1 MSSIVKPALAEL
13 LEKRI
18 LVLDGAMGT
27 MIQRYELSEDDFRA
41 ERFKNHPHDLR
52 GNNDLLS
59 ITQPQIIKEIHNKYL
74 EAGADIIETNTF
86 SSTWIAQQDYK
97 LEKLAYELNFESARI
112 AKEAADEFTNK
123 NPDKPRYVAGA
134 FGPTNKTASIS
145 PDVNNPGYRGI
156 TFDELVDA
164 YAEQARGLIDGGSDW
179 LLVETVFDT
188 LNCKAALFAIMKV
201 QQEKG
206 TNLPVSVSGTITD
219 ASGRTLSGQ
228 TTEAFWISVKHANLM
243 SVGLNCALGAK
254 DMRPYLETMSN
265 VAHTWV
271 SVYPN
276 AGLPNAFGGYDET
289 PEMMGVDIEDF
300 CKSGFVNIVG
310 GCCGTTPEHIAVFAK
325 VAAKYAPRKKPKR
338 YEFMQLSGLEPVAL
352 TAQSNFMN
360 IGERTNVTGSA
371 KFLKL
376 IKEDKYE
383 DALAVALD
391 QVQGGAQV
399 IDINM
404 DEGMLDGED
413 AMKRFLNLCA
423 SEPDIA
429 KVPVMIDSS
438 KFHIIEAG
446 LKCLQGKGIV
456 NSISLKGGEEEFI
469 KQAQLIKQYGASVIV
484 MAFDEKGQADSY
496 ERRIEICERS
506 YKVLT
511 EKVGFPA
518 EDIIFD
524 PNIFPVATGMEEHR
538 KNALDFFNATKWIKE
553 NLPHAHVSGGVS
565 NVSFSFRGNNPVREA
580 MHSVFLYHA
589 IKNGMD
595 MGIVNPTM
603 LEVYDDIPKDLLE
616 HVEDVMLDRRD
627 DATERLLAFAE
638 TVKKKDKTEVADVE
652 WRKGTVEDRLAH
664 ALVKGIVEFIDA
676 DTEEA
681 RLKYPKPLEVIE
693 GPLMAGMNIVGDL
706 FGSGK
711 MFLPQVVKSARVMK
725 KAVAYLQPF
734 LEEEKKRSLTQTLS
748 KGEGLKQKW
757 QTAEPSRYALLKEFA
772 AENKKHS
779 TETESIL
786 WEFLRGKNLDAKFRR
801 QHIIG
806 EYIADFVS
814 LENQLIIEVDG
825 KIHQLPEVKENDEH
839 RTKVLNQMGFRVL
852 RFNNEEVIGNID
864 GVTEKIKAALKA
876 SPLGGGLEGA
886 AVAKN
891 NGKIL
896 LATVKG
902 DVHDIG
908 KNIVAVV
915 LACNNYEIVDMG
927 VMVPADK
934 ILERAR
940 QENADII
947 GLSGLITPSLDEM
960 VHVAKEMERTGMKQP
975 LLIGGATTS
984 KLHTAVKVEPS
995 YSGSV
1000 VHVLDASKAV
1010 TVASSL
1016 LSKDESKNFAT
1027 AVRKEYAAMREIH
1040 ASRRSDIEFVSLDEA
1055 RKNKVQIDWKKTPI
1069 VKPALQGVKVFD
1081 NYPIEELAKY
1091 IDWSPF
1097 FSTWEMSGTY
1107 PRILQSEKY
1116 GTEAKKVFADAQ
1128 KMLKQIITEKWVTA
1142 KAVIGVFPASAKD
1155 EFINVFDEAGK
1166 KLTTFHQIRQQ
1177 TKKQGNQP
1185 NYCLA
1190 DYIKP
1195 ADEAGGDYIG
1205 AFAVTAGLG
1214 IEKKLEEFEKD
1225 HDDYSSIMLKALADR
1240 LAEAFAERMHERV
1253 RKEFWGYAKD
1263 ENLSNEDLIAEKY
1276 QGIRPAPGYPACP
1289 DHTEKPLIWNLL
1301 SVEKNTGIQL
1311 TESNAMYPTASVSG
1325 WYFANPEIRY
1335 FGVGKIQ
1342 KDQVESLAN
1351 AKGLTVAEMER
1362 WLGPNL
1368 AY

>member
-1 MSSIVKPALAEL
+1 MSSTKPTLAEQI
-13 LEKRI
+13 EKRI

-27 MIQRYELSEDDFRA
+27 MIQRYELTEDHFRA
-41 ERFKNHPHDLR
+41 ERFKDHSHDLR

-59 ITQPQIIKEIHNKYL
+59 ITQPQIIKEIHAQYL

-86 SSTWIAQQDYK
+86 SSTWIAQHDYN
-97 LEKLAYELNFESARI
+97 LDKLAYELNLESAKI
-112 AKEAADEFTNK
+112 AKEVADEFTKK
-123 NPDKPRYVAGA
+123 NPGKPRYVAGA
-134 FGPTNKTASIS
+134 FGPTNRTASIS
-145 PDVNNPGYRGI
+145 PDVNNPGFRGI
-156 TFDELVDA
+156 NFDQLVDA
-164 YAEQARGLIDGGSDW
+164 YSEQAHGLIDGGVDW

-201 QQEKG
+201 QEEKG

-228 TTEAFWISVKHANLM
+228 TTEAFWISVKHANLL

-254 DMRPYLETMSN
+254 DMRPYLETISN
-265 VAHTWV
+265 VASTWV

-289 PEMMGVDIEDF
+289 PAMMGEDIEDF

-310 GCCGTTPEHIAVFAK
+310 GCCGTTPDHIRVFAEK
-325 VAAKYAPRKKPKR
+325 AAKYKPRVKPKR
-338 YEFMQLSGLEPVAL
+338 FPFMQLSGLEPVTL
-352 TAQSNFMN
+352 TAEANFMN
-360 IGERTNVTGSA
+360 VGERTNVTGSA

-383 DALAVALD
+383 EALTVAAD
-391 QVQGGAQV
+391 QVEGGAQV

-404 DEGMLDGED
+404 DEGMLDGEE
-413 AMKRFLNLCA
+413 AMKKFLNLTA
-423 SEPDIA
+423 AEPDIA

-456 NSISLKGGEEEFI
+456 NSISLKGGEEEFL
-469 KQAQLIKQYGASVIV
+469 KQARLINRYGAAVIV

-506 YKVLT
+506 YKLLT

-524 PNIFPVATGMEEHR
+524 PNIFPVATGMDEHR
-538 KNALDFFNATKWIKE
+538 QNAIDFFRATKWIKE
-553 NLPHAHVSGGVS
+553 NLPYAHISGGVS
-565 NVSFSFRGNNPVREA
+565 NVSFSFRGNNAVREA
-580 MHSVFLYHA
+580 MHSAFLYHA

-595 MGIVNPTM
+595 MGIVNPAM

-616 HVEDVMLDRRD
+616 RVEDVLLDRRE

-638 TVKKKDKTEVADVE
+638 TVKKKDKAEVVDEE
-652 WRKGTVEDRLAH
+652 WRKGTVEARLAH
-664 ALVKGIVEFIDA
+664 ALVKGVVEFIDA

-681 RLKYPKPLEVIE
+681 RLKYNKPLEIIE

-725 KAVAYLQPF
+725 KAVAYLLPY
-734 LEEEKKRSLTQTLS
+734 LEEEKKRS
-748 KGEGLKQKW
+748 
-757 QTAEPSRYALLKEFA
+757 
-772 AENKKHS
+772 
-779 TETESIL
+779 
-786 WEFLRGKNLDAKFRR
+786 
-801 QHIIG
+801 
-806 EYIADFVS
+806 
-814 LENQLIIEVDG
+814 
-825 KIHQLPEVKENDEH
+825 
-839 RTKVLNQMGFRVL
+839 
-852 RFNNEEVIGNID
+852 GN
-864 GVTEKIKAALKA
+864 T
-876 SPLGGGLEGA
+876 S
-886 AVAKN
+886 KN

-908 KNIVAVV
+908 KNIVGVV

-940 QENADII
+940 EENADII

-984 KLHTAVKVEPS
+984 KLHTAVKVEPK
-995 YSGSV
+995 YSGTV

-1016 LSKDESKNFAT
+1016 LSKDNNGAFA
-1027 AVRKEYAAMREIH
+1027 AQVKAEYVAMREIH
-1040 ASRRSDIEFVSLDEA
+1040 ANRKSDVEYITLEEA
-1055 RKNKVQIDWKKTPI
+1055 RKNKYKVDWAKVAI
-1069 VKPALQGVKVFD
+1069 VKPKFTGIKVFED
-1081 NYPIEELAKY
+1081 YPLEELAAY

-1107 PRILQSEKY
+1107 PRIFESEKY
-1116 GTEAKKVFADAQ
+1116 GVEARKLFDDANALLKKAIAG
-1128 KMLKQIITEKWVTA
+1128 KWMTA
-1142 KAVIGVFPASAKD
+1142 KGVIGIFPAASKD
-1155 EFINVFDEAGK
+1155 EFIEVFDDTGNVI
-1166 KLTTFHQIRQQ
+1166 TTFHQMRQQ
-1177 TKKQGNQP
+1177 TKKPNNSQP

-1190 DYIKP
+1190 DFIKP
-1195 ADEAGGDYIG
+1195 GENGKPTDYFG
-1205 AFAVTAGLG
+1205 AFAVTSGLG
-1214 IEKKLEEFEKD
+1214 IEKKLAEFEKD
-1225 HDDYSSIMLKALADR
+1225 LDDYNSIMLKALADR
-1240 LAEAFAERMHERV
+1240 LAEAFAERLHQRV
-1253 RKEFWGYAKD
+1253 RKALWAYVPD
-1263 ENLSNEDLIAEKY
+1263 ENLSNEELVAEKY

-1289 DHTEKPLIWNLL
+1289 DHTEKPLIWKLL
-1301 SVEKNTGIQL
+1301 DVEKNTGIQL
-1311 TESNAMYPTASVSG
+1311 TESNAMYPASSVSG
-1325 WYFANPEIRY
+1325 WYFANPVVKY
-1335 FGVGKIQ
+1335 FGVGKVQ
-1342 KDQVESLAN
+1342 KDQVENLAK
-1351 AKGLTVAEMER
+1351 AKGFTLAEMEK

>member
-1 MSSIVKPALAEL
+1 MINTKSKLEL
-13 LEKRI
+13 EIEKRI

-27 MIQRYELSEDDFRA
+27 MIQRYTLSEEDFRG
-41 ERFKNHPHDLR
+41 ELLKNHTHDLR

-59 ITQPQIIKEIHNKYL
+59 ITKPEIIREIHQQYF
-74 EAGADIIETNTF
+74 EAGADIVETNTF
-86 SSTWIAQQDYK
+86 SSTTIAQADYK
-97 LEKLAYELNFESARI
+97 LEHLAYQLNFESAKI
-112 AKEAADEFTNK
+112 AKEVADEFTKK
-123 NPDKPRYVAGA
+123 NPSKPRFVAGA
-134 FGPTNKTASIS
+134 FGPTNRTASIS
-145 PDVNNPGYRGI
+145 PDVNNPGFRAI
-156 TFDELVDA
+156 SFDELVKA
-164 YAEQARGLIDGGSDW
+164 YSEQAHGLIDGGADW

-201 QQEKG
+201 QEEKG

-228 TTEAFWISVKHANLM
+228 TTEAFWISIKHANLV

-254 DMRPYLETMSN
+254 DMRPYLETLSN

-289 PEMMGVDIEDF
+289 AEMMGSDIEEF

-310 GCCGTTPEHIAVFAK
+310 GCCGTTPDHIREFAR
-325 VAAKYAPRKKPKR
+325 VAAKYAPRKKPVR
-338 YEFMQLSGLEPVAL
+338 IPFMQLSGLEPVTM
-352 TAQSNFMN
+352 TAESNFMN
-360 IGERTNVTGSA
+360 VGERTNVTGSA

-383 DALAVALD
+383 DALTVALD

-404 DEGMLDGED
+404 DEGMLDGEE
-413 AMKRFLNLCA
+413 AMKKYLNLTA
-423 SEPDIA
+423 SEPDIS

-469 KQAQLIKQYGASVIV
+469 KQAKLIHRYGAAIIV
-484 MAFDEKGQADSY
+484 MAFDEKGQADSF

-506 YKVLT
+506 YKILT
-511 EKVGFPA
+511 EQLNFPA

-538 KNALDFFNATKWIKE
+538 QNAVDFFRATKWIKE
-553 NLPHAHVSGGVS
+553 NLPHAHISGGVS
-565 NVSFSFRGNNPVREA
+565 NVSFSFRGNNAVREA
-580 MHSVFLYHA
+580 MHSAFLYHA

-616 HVEDVMLDRRD
+616 RVEDVLFDRRD

-638 TVKKKDKTEVADVE
+638 TVKKKDKAEVVNEE
-652 WRKGTVEDRLAH
+652 WRSGTVEDRLAH

-681 RLKYPKPLEVIE
+681 RLKYDKPLEIIE

-725 KAVAYLQPF
+725 KAVAYLLPY
-734 LEEEKKRSLTQTLS
+734 LEEEKKKS
-748 KGEGLKQKW
+748 
-757 QTAEPSRYALLKEFA
+757 
-772 AENKKHS
+772 
-779 TETESIL
+779 
-786 WEFLRGKNLDAKFRR
+786 
-801 QHIIG
+801 
-806 EYIADFVS
+806 
-814 LENQLIIEVDG
+814 
-825 KIHQLPEVKENDEH
+825 
-839 RTKVLNQMGFRVL
+839 
-852 RFNNEEVIGNID
+852 GN
-864 GVTEKIKAALKA
+864 T
-876 SPLGGGLEGA
+876 
-886 AVAKN
+886 AKN

-908 KNIVAVV
+908 KNIVGVV
-915 LACNNYEIVDMG
+915 LACNNYEIIDMG

-940 QENADII
+940 EENAQII

-960 VHVAKEMERTGMKQP
+960 VHVAKEMERLGMKQP

-984 KLHTAVKVEPS
+984 KLHTAVKVAPTF
-995 YSGSV
+995 SGNV

-1010 TVASSL
+1010 TVASKL
-1016 LSKDESKNFAT
+1016 LSKDESESFALS
-1027 AVRKEYAAMREIH
+1027 VKSEYAEMRELH
-1040 ASRRSDIEFVSLDEA
+1040 ANRKSDVEYVTLAEA
-1055 RKNKVQIDWKKTPI
+1055 RKNKYQIDWSKEEIKKPNFI
-1069 VKPALQGVKVFD
+1069 GVKVFD
-1081 NYPIEELAKY
+1081 DYSIEELAQY

-1097 FSTWEMSGTY
+1097 FSTWELNGAY
-1107 PRILQSEKY
+1107 PRIFENAKY
-1116 GTEAKKVFADAQ
+1116 GAEAKKLFDDAQ
-1128 KMLKQIITEKWVTA
+1128 TLLKKIIAEKWITA
-1142 KAVIGVFPASAKD
+1142 KAVIGIFPASSQD
-1155 EFINVFDEAGK
+1155 EFITVFNEEGK
-1166 KLTTFHQIRQQ
+1166 QHTTFYQMRQQ
-1177 TKKQGNQP
+1177 VKKDRQANLS
-1185 NYCLA
+1185 LA
-1190 DYIKP
+1190 DFVAPK
-1195 ADEAGGDYIG
+1195 DDYIG
-1205 AFAVTAGLG
+1205 TFAVTTGLG
-1214 IEKKLEEFEKD
+1214 IEKWIEKFEKD
-1225 HDDYSSIMLKALADR
+1225 HDDYNSIMLKALADR

-1253 RKEFWGYAKD
+1253 RKEFWGYATD
-1263 ENLSNEDLIAEKY
+1263 ETLSNEDLIYEKY

-1289 DHTEKPLIWNLL
+1289 DHTEKPIIWNLL
-1301 SVEKNTGIQL
+1301 DVEKNTGIKL

-1325 WYFANPEIRY
+1325 FYFASPHAKY

-1342 KDQVESLAN
+1342 RDQVESLAK
-1351 AKGLTVAEMER
+1351 AKGVAVEEMER
-1362 WLGPNL
+1362 WLSPNL

>member
-1 MSSIVKPALAEL
+1 MSNTKSKFEQEI
-13 LEKRI
+13 EKRI

-27 MIQRYELSEDDFRA
+27 MIQRYTLTEEDFRG
-41 ERFKNHPHDLR
+41 ELLKNHTHDLR

-59 ITQPQIIKEIHNKYL
+59 ITKPEIIREIHSQYF
-74 EAGADIIETNTF
+74 EAGADIVETNTF
-86 SSTWIAQQDYK
+86 SSTTIAQADYK
-97 LEKLAYELNFESARI
+97 LEHLAYELNFQSAKI
-112 AKEAADEFTNK
+112 AKEVADEFTKK
-123 NPDKPRYVAGA
+123 NPSQPRFVAGA
-134 FGPTNKTASIS
+134 FGPTNRTASIS
-145 PDVNNPGYRGI
+145 PDVNNPGFRAI
-156 TFDELVDA
+156 SFDELVTA
-164 YAEQARGLIDGGSDW
+164 YSEQAHGLIDGGADW

-201 QQEKG
+201 QEEKG

-228 TTEAFWISVKHANLM
+228 TTEAFWISIKHANLV

-254 DMRPYLETMSN
+254 DMRPYLETLSN

-289 PEMMGVDIEDF
+289 PVMMASDIEDF

-310 GCCGTTPEHIAVFAK
+310 GCCGTTPDHIREFAR
-325 VAAKYAPRKKPKR
+325 VAAKYAPRKKPVR
-338 YEFMQLSGLEPVAL
+338 IPFMQLSGLEPVTM
-352 TAQSNFMN
+352 TAESNFMN
-360 IGERTNVTGSA
+360 VGERTNVTGSA

-383 DALAVALD
+383 DALTVALD

-404 DEGMLDGED
+404 DEGMLDGEE
-413 AMKRFLNLCA
+413 AMKKYLNLTA
-423 SEPDIA
+423 SEPDIS

-469 KQAQLIKQYGASVIV
+469 KQAKLIHRYGAAIIV

-506 YKVLT
+506 YKILT
-511 EKVGFPA
+511 EQLNFPA

-538 KNALDFFNATKWIKE
+538 QNAVDFFRATKWIKE
-553 NLPHAHVSGGVS
+553 NLPHAHISGGVS
-565 NVSFSFRGNNPVREA
+565 NVSFSFRGNNAVREA
-580 MHSVFLYHA
+580 MHSAFLYHA

-616 HVEDVMLDRRD
+616 RVEDVLLDRRD

-638 TVKKKDKTEVADVE
+638 TVKKKDKAEVVNEE
-652 WRKGTVEDRLAH
+652 WRSETVEDRLAH

-681 RLKYPKPLEVIE
+681 RLKYDKPLEIIE

-725 KAVAYLQPF
+725 KAVAYLLPY
-734 LEEEKKRSLTQTLS
+734 LEEEKKKS
-748 KGEGLKQKW
+748 
-757 QTAEPSRYALLKEFA
+757 
-772 AENKKHS
+772 
-779 TETESIL
+779 
-786 WEFLRGKNLDAKFRR
+786 
-801 QHIIG
+801 
-806 EYIADFVS
+806 
-814 LENQLIIEVDG
+814 
-825 KIHQLPEVKENDEH
+825 
-839 RTKVLNQMGFRVL
+839 
-852 RFNNEEVIGNID
+852 GN
-864 GVTEKIKAALKA
+864 T
-876 SPLGGGLEGA
+876 
-886 AVAKN
+886 AKN

-908 KNIVAVV
+908 KNIVGVV
-915 LACNNYEIVDMG
+915 LACNNYEIIDMG

-940 QENADII
+940 EENAQII

-960 VHVAKEMERTGMKQP
+960 VHVAKEMERLGMKQP

-984 KLHTAVKVEPS
+984 KLHTAVKVAPTF
-995 YSGSV
+995 SGNV

-1010 TVASSL
+1010 TVASKL
-1016 LSKDESKNFAT
+1016 LSKDESESFALS
-1027 AVRKEYAAMREIH
+1027 VKSEYAEMRELH
-1040 ASRRSDIEFVSLDEA
+1040 ANRKSDVEYVTLAEA
-1055 RKNKVQIDWKKTPI
+1055 RKNKYQIDWSKEEIKKPNFI
-1069 VKPALQGVKVFD
+1069 GVKVFD
-1081 NYPIEELAKY
+1081 DYSIEDLAQY

-1097 FSTWEMSGTY
+1097 FSTWELNGAY
-1107 PRILQSEKY
+1107 PRIFENAKY
-1116 GTEAKKVFADAQ
+1116 GAEAKKLFDDAQ
-1128 KMLKQIITEKWVTA
+1128 TLLKKIIAEKWITA
-1142 KAVIGVFPASAKD
+1142 KAVIGIFPASSQD
-1155 EFINVFDEAGK
+1155 EFITVFNEEGK
-1166 KLTTFHQIRQQ
+1166 QLTTFYQMRQQ
-1177 TKKQGNQP
+1177 VKKDRQANLS
-1185 NYCLA
+1185 LA
-1190 DYIKP
+1190 DFIAPK
-1195 ADEAGGDYIG
+1195 DDYIG
-1205 AFAVTAGLG
+1205 TFAVTTGLG
-1214 IEKKLEEFEKD
+1214 IEKWIEKFEKD
-1225 HDDYSSIMLKALADR
+1225 HDDYNSIMLKALADR

-1253 RKEFWGYAKD
+1253 RKEFWGYATD
-1263 ENLSNEDLIAEKY
+1263 ETLSNEDLIYEKY

-1289 DHTEKPLIWNLL
+1289 DHTEKPIIWNLL
-1301 SVEKNTGIQL
+1301 DVEKNTGIKL

-1325 WYFANPEIRY
+1325 FYFASPHAKY

-1342 KDQVESLAN
+1342 RDQVESLAK
-1351 AKGLTVAEMER
+1351 AKGVAVEEMER
-1362 WLGPNL
+1362 WLSPNL